1 MKIIITE
8 SQLAVFKRLVEDD
21 VLLNNG
27 NTNKYKDSSVE
38 TSATIHDSDGNPKN
52 GKDVTGDEFAK
63 QQTCQNIW
71 LGSIRNVR
79 G

>member
-8 SQLAVFKRLVEDD
+8 SQLAVFKRLVEND

-38 TSATIHDSDGNPKN
+38 TSATIHDSDGDPEN
-52 GKDVTGDEFAK
+52 GRDVTGDEFVTMQA
-63 QQTCQNIW
+63 CQIPW
-71 LGSIRNVR
+71 VGSIMKVR